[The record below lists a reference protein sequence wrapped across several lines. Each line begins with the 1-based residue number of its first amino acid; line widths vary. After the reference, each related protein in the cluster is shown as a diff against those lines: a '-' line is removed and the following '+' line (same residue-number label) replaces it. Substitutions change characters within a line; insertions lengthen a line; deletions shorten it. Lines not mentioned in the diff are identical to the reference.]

1 MCYTV
6 SVVKKGYRKEE
17 KVMVKYTV
25 YMGLFDKDSKRQEY
39 DTITAYK
46 MIQNIAT
53 KTFDGATISE
63 ANGIYKHDN
72 GDIVVEPTIRIELL
86 FTDLETVKG
95 FCNELKGMFN
105 QESIVLQV
113 EEVNSMLI

>member
-1 MCYTV
+1 MCYTIKC
-6 SVVKKGYRKEE
+6 SQEGLQKGR

-53 KTFDGATISE
+53 QIFDGATISE
-63 ANGIYKHDN
+63 ASGIYKHDN
-72 GDIVVEPTIRIELL
+72 GEVVVEPTIRIELM

-113 EEVNSMLI
+113 EEVNSLLI

>member
-1 MCYTV
+1 MT
-6 SVVKKGYRKEE
+6 
-17 KVMVKYTV
+17 KYTI

-46 MIQNIAT
+46 MVQQRAT
-53 KTFDGATISE
+53 QLFDGATISE
-63 ANGIYKHDN
+63 AKGIYKHDN
-72 GDIVVEPTIRIELL
+72 GEVVVEPTIRIELL
-86 FTDLETVKG
+86 FTDLDTVKK

-105 QESIVLQV
+105 QESVVLQV

>member
-1 MCYTV
+1 MT
-6 SVVKKGYRKEE
+6 
-17 KVMVKYTV
+17 KYTI
-25 YMGLFDKDSKRQEY
+25 YMGLFDKDSKRQEF

-46 MIQNIAT
+46 MVQQRAT
-53 KTFDGATISE
+53 QLFDGATISE
-63 ANGIYKHDN
+63 AKGIYKHDN
-72 GDIVVEPTIRIELL
+72 GEVVVEPTIRIELL
-86 FTDLETVKG
+86 FTDLDTVKK

>member
-1 MCYTV
+1 MT
-6 SVVKKGYRKEE
+6 
-17 KVMVKYTV
+17 KYTI

-46 MIQNIAT
+46 MVQQRAT
-53 KTFDGATISE
+53 QLFDGATISE
-63 ANGIYKHDN
+63 AKGIYKHDN
-72 GDIVVEPTIRIELL
+72 GEVVVEPTIRIELL
-86 FTDLETVKG
+86 FTDLDTVKK